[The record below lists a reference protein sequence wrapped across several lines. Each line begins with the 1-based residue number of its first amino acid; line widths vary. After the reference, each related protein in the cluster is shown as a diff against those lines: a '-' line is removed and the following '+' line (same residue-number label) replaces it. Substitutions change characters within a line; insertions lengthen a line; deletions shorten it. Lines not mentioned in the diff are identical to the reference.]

1 MSDLSKDIVHASDTT
16 SDKTDKTIAVH
27 GVTSSE
33 QTSLLPPTTP
43 SAPPTRPIL
52 SSRPRNFSYGA
63 ISTPD
68 QPSHLGRATS
78 AANLHQLGA
87 HTVAAARANDTARTT
102 SVSGS
107 KRHQTHDWIT
117 AINVSSSDGSV
128 TNLENDLETSL
139 DCYPVLN
146 ADIDGSASSSS
157 SSSCSD
163 SDFISVANMPPQTAF
178 LTSSQRR
185 LVIAYC
191 GLLLVAFT
199 TSLEAQVTAPLAAF
213 AVSSFENHS
222 LLSTVVVV
230 QGVVNA
236 VIKPPMAKL
245 ADVFGRF
252 EAFLGAVLLCVAG
265 YVQMACSHNVQTFA
279 AAQIMYSAG
288 ITGLQV
294 LNQIFVADTTDLR
307 HRALL
312 SSLPDTPFLI
322 TVWVGPSIASAIIN
336 ATSWRWGYAMW
347 AILLP
352 IAFLPLGGSLAV
364 SAYQSRNHRYRQR
377 RRSSCLG
384 GPRPKSSSSES
395 SGGGI
400 GGDAGGEDPGGL
412 PVLSRTSS
420 RHTPG
425 GSGSRSRLARKSSRA
440 SIKGSKA
447 YSTFRQLLVDLD
459 IVGILV
465 LSASLS
471 LVLLP
476 LTLAEKATGGWSNP
490 AIVSSIVVGLLLL
503 IFVFPAWEARPD
515 WAPHPLIPP
524 TLLRSVTFCA
534 GCGVAFFFFA
544 VFYLSVQPY
553 FYSYLL
559 VAHNQSVA
567 AAGRITQIFSFTSTI
582 AAVSASVAIRHLRH
596 YKVFVVT
603 GACVYLTGIS
613 LMLVYRTADAGTF
626 RLVATQ
632 VAVGAGAG
640 LMSVPTQIGIQ
651 ASVSSTPRLV
661 AAATAVYLTMGEAGI
676 AVGAA
681 ISGALWARLVPAKLE
696 LYLPEPARQN
706 ASAIY
711 SSVVVATSYP
721 WGSPERMAITR
732 AYQESMTSLL
742 TVAVAFCVPVLI
754 LALMMTDLRFDT
766 IPTSPATYSYDDHA
780 VVDSDDDDNNTY
792 DAEGL
797 LSRRSLHDNHA
808 DRAEASSSSSNTAAN
823 PYGVDTAAGERAT
836 LLSDADEI

>member
-1 MSDLSKDIVHASDTT
+1 MTGPALNSSLVPT
-16 SDKTDKTIAVH
+16 SDSASTQDTAVD
-27 GVTSSE
+27 SSN
-33 QTSLLPPTTP
+33 SSNNSNSSSSASPLL
-43 SAPPTRPIL
+43 AG
-52 SSRPRNFSYGA
+52 RPRSYGA
-63 ISTPD
+63 ITTAQSLSRPSGDTP
-68 QPSHLGRATS
+68 
-78 AANLHQLGA
+78 
-87 HTVAAARANDTARTT
+87 RTT
-102 SVSGS
+102 PALYNVKSGS
-107 KRHQTHDWIT
+107 KRLPDASSPSDLVNPRPHHDFDP
-117 AINVSSSDGSV
+117 ALDA
-128 TNLENDLETSL
+128 DLETDL
-139 DCYPVLN
+139 DTDQ
-146 ADIDGSASSSS
+146 AIDAVSSSS
-157 SSSCSD
+157 SSSDSSD
-163 SDFISVANMPPQTAF
+163 SDLDAGMPPQTAF
-178 LTSSQRR
+178 LTGSHRR
-185 LVIAYC
+185 LAIAYA

-213 AVSSFENHS
+213 AVSSFSNHS

-236 VIKPPMAKL
+236 VIKPPMAKM

-252 EAFLGAVLLCVAG
+252 EAFLGAILLCVTG

-279 AAQIMYSAG
+279 AAQILYSAG

-322 TVWVGPSIASAIIN
+322 TVWIGPSIAGAILN
-336 ATSWRWGYAMW
+336 TTSWRWGYAMW
-347 AILLP
+347 AIILP
-352 IAFLPLGGSLAV
+352 IAFLPLGGSLAI
-364 SAYQSRNHRYRQR
+364 SAYQSHTHRRQR

-384 GPRPKSSSSES
+384 LSRPKSSSSDNGGADGIEEGFPSLSRS
-395 SGGGI
+395 SSHRVG
-400 GGDAGGEDPGGL
+400 AGG
-412 PVLSRTSS
+412 SS
-420 RHTPG
+420 SNSLGR
-425 GSGSRSRLARKSSRA
+425 RLTHKSSF
-440 SIKGSKA
+440 SSVKDSKA
-447 YSTFRQLLVDLD
+447 YSTFRQLLIDLD
-459 IVGILV
+459 TVGILV
-465 LSASLS
+465 LSTSMAM
-471 LVLLP
+471 VLLP
-476 LTLAEKATGGWSNP
+476 LTLAEKADGGWGNP
-490 AIVSSIVVGLLLL
+490 YILLSIVVGLLLL

-582 AAVSASVAIRHLRH
+582 AAVSASVAIRHLRR

-603 GACVYLTGIS
+603 GACVYLTGVS

-632 VAVGAGAG
+632 VAVGLGAG

-681 ISGALWARLVPAKLE
+681 ISGALWGRLVPAKLD

-721 WGSPERMAITR
+721 WGSPERLAIIR
-732 AYQESMTSLL
+732 AYQESMTTLL

-754 LALMMTDLRFDT
+754 LALCMKDLRFDT
-766 IPTSPATYSYDDHA
+766 SGPKSPAAYNDG
-780 VVDSDDDDNNTY
+780 DSDHDGDDEEEE
-792 DAEGL
+792 EGL
-797 LSRRSLHDNHA
+797 LSRRDSSRLRSH
-808 DRAEASSSSSNTAAN
+808 AEASSSSSATVADN
-823 PYGVDTAAGERAT
+823 AAGERT
-836 LLSDADEI
+836 NLLSSTSED